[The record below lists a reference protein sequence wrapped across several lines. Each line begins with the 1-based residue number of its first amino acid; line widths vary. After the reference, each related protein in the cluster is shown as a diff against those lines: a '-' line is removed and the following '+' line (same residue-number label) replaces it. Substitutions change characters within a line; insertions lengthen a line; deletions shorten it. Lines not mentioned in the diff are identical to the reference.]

1 MRGGYPVETICSVQ
15 CVTKKIKGK
24 EIAQNV
30 SFEIS
35 KGEIVGL
42 LGPNGAGKTTTMKMI
57 VGLSEISVGDIK
69 IMGYSIKD
77 HLSKALNNIGAV
89 IEEPTFYPYLT
100 GNENL
105 RQYQRMHK
113 TDDRKWLL
121 EVADLVG
128 IEYALKQ
135 RVASYSMGMKQRL
148 GIAQALLKKPK
159 LLVLDE
165 PTNGLDPVGIR
176 DMREYLKQLAGN
188 LGMGILISS
197 HQLSEIEKIADR
209 VIIMQEGRIFAD
221 QQIGDGTNDGFSRI
235 ILHIDDAEHTSKIVA
250 ELFGVNSSVS
260 KSITVERLPNQ
271 LYTVA
276 LTINEN
282 QIPKLLTSLCIGGIS
297 VFRVLSLNTT
307 LEEQYL
313 NLTNS
318 KS

>member
-1 MRGGYPVETICSVQ
+1 MFSAVCNE
-15 CVTKKIKGK
+15 KIKGK

-30 SFEIS
+30 SFEVS

-121 EVADLVG
+121 EVANLVG

-135 RVASYSMGMKQRL
+135 RVATYSMGMKQRL

-176 DMREYLKQLAGN
+176 DIREYLKQLAGN

-197 HQLSEIEKIADR
+197 HQLSEI
-209 VIIMQEGRIFAD
+209 
-221 QQIGDGTNDGFSRI
+221 
-235 ILHIDDAEHTSKIVA
+235 
-250 ELFGVNSSVS
+250 
-260 KSITVERLPNQ
+260 
-271 LYTVA
+271 
-276 LTINEN
+276 
-282 QIPKLLTSLCIGGIS
+282 
-297 VFRVLSLNTT
+297 
-307 LEEQYL
+307 
-313 NLTNS
+313 
-318 KS
+318 

>member
-1 MRGGYPVETICSVQ
+1 METICSVQ
-15 CVTKKIKGK
+15 SVTKKIKGK

-30 SFEIS
+30 SFEVS

-121 EVADLVG
+121 EVANLVG

-135 RVASYSMGMKQRL
+135 RVATYSMGMKQRL

-176 DMREYLKQLAGN
+176 DIREYLKQLAGN

-209 VIIMQEGRIFAD
+209 VIIMQDGRIFAD
-221 QQIGDGTNDGFSRI
+221 QQIGDVTNDGFSRI

-260 KSITVERLPNQ
+260 KSITAERLPNQ

-282 QIPKLLTSLCIGGIS
+282 QIPKLLTSLCIVGIS
-297 VFRVLSLNTT
+297 VFRVLSLSTT

-313 NLTNS
+313 KLTNS

>member
-1 MRGGYPVETICSVQ
+1 MGGGYPVETICSVQ
-15 CVTKKIKGK
+15 SVTKKIKGK

-30 SFEIS
+30 SFEVS

-89 IEEPTFYPYLT
+89 IEEPTFYLYLT

-121 EVADLVG
+121 EVANLVG

-135 RVASYSMGMKQRL
+135 RVATYSMGMKQRL

-176 DMREYLKQLAGN
+176 DIREYLKQLAGN
-188 LGMGILISS
+188 LGMSILISS
-197 HQLSEIEKIADR
+197 HQLSEI
-209 VIIMQEGRIFAD
+209 
-221 QQIGDGTNDGFSRI
+221 
-235 ILHIDDAEHTSKIVA
+235 
-250 ELFGVNSSVS
+250 
-260 KSITVERLPNQ
+260 
-271 LYTVA
+271 
-276 LTINEN
+276 
-282 QIPKLLTSLCIGGIS
+282 
-297 VFRVLSLNTT
+297 
-307 LEEQYL
+307 
-313 NLTNS
+313 
-318 KS
+318 

>member
-1 MRGGYPVETICSVQ
+1 METICSVQ
-15 CVTKKIKGK
+15 SVTKKIKGK

-30 SFEIS
+30 SFEVS

-121 EVADLVG
+121 EVANLVG

-135 RVASYSMGMKQRL
+135 RVATYSMGMKQRL

-176 DMREYLKQLAGN
+176 DIREYLKQLAGN

-197 HQLSEIEKIADR
+197 HQLSEI
-209 VIIMQEGRIFAD
+209 
-221 QQIGDGTNDGFSRI
+221 
-235 ILHIDDAEHTSKIVA
+235 
-250 ELFGVNSSVS
+250 
-260 KSITVERLPNQ
+260 
-271 LYTVA
+271 
-276 LTINEN
+276 
-282 QIPKLLTSLCIGGIS
+282 
-297 VFRVLSLNTT
+297 
-307 LEEQYL
+307 
-313 NLTNS
+313 
-318 KS
+318 